1 MTRRVRGKRNI
12 IRLWNFLEPIALITE
27 SGVAPRAFARP
38 FSQAMR
44 ASSCSAALL
53 SRTHEIFAPKIYYF
67 HPLLAGPRGNWPAHL
82 SRCRELGFDHIVSA
96 PLFAPGKAGNL
107 FLTAD
112 HESAHPSID
121 ASRPADEVVKEF
133 AQACQAHGLK
143 LILDVELARVATDAA
158 IVRSRPNWFHAADA
172 ATRVDPR
179 SARRKTDAVY
189 ARFDKPAIAK
199 EIAGWWIERL
209 HRLVRAG
216 VIGFRCENPQ
226 LVPSTIWR
234 YVITAIKEG
243 FPDCRFLAWTPGLD
257 WQTIAALRG
266 AEFDAA
272 FSSVAWWDGRASWF
286 VEEHE
291 LLRGFGSVIGC
302 PEALYGARLAR
313 RLQNAADAK
322 AQYRHLLRRAAA
334 TGDGLMIPMGLEF
347 ASTVDMDHG
356 GGTADE
362 SIPVENC
369 KAAFTAEIQDALSL
383 ADKLATLSGG
393 EMRVLANPEQPVTAF
408 LRSDAADVRY
418 ASYFAVVV
426 INSDLQHAHPLPIS
440 LDPLPPAAGIAAVA
454 REMIA
459 ADRDCRAPLAAGEIR
474 LVGVRASAPIKLRR
488 GERQATQVAALS
500 RIVIDNVAP
509 SIDGGRFP
517 AKRVIGESIGIE
529 ADVFTDGHEL
539 LAVELLWRAADE
551 KEWRR
556 VHMQLI
562 NNDRWQATV
571 APDRI
576 GRHEFTIESWWDR
589 YGTFCRDLEVKHNA
603 GADVSVEIVEGRRH
617 LEQAKER
624 AQSDQ
629 NKIVATALNWLTD
642 AAVDASIE
650 IFLARDLREVMQE
663 AEERLYLYRREP
675 HFAID
680 VERPQAAFGAWYELF
695 PRSATDDPSRHG
707 TFDDVIRRL
716 PAIKDMGFDV
726 LYLPPIHPIG
736 VTNRKGKNNSL
747 EVEPTDV
754 GSPYAIGSSDGGHDA
769 IHPALGTIEDFRRMR
784 DAAAAH
790 GMEIALDFA
799 IQCSPDHPWL
809 KAHPEWFNWR
819 PDGTVRYAENPP
831 KKYQDIVNV
840 EFYARN
846 TFPRLWNALRD
857 VVLYWRGEG
866 VRIFRVDNP
875 HTKPL
880 PFWEWLIAQV
890 RGQYA
895 DVIFLSEAFTR
906 PKMMYRLAKVGFS
919 QSYTYFTWRNTKPEL
934 IEYFTEL
941 TTTDV
946 KDYFR
951 PHLFVN
957 TPDINPY
964 FLHTSGRPG
973 FLIRAVLAAT
983 LSGLWGVYSGFE
995 LCEYA
1000 PLPGREEYLNSEK
1013 YEIRVRH
1020 FDAPGNIT
1028 AEIAKLN
1035 RIRKSNPVLHSHLGL
1050 HFYPAHNDQVLFYGK
1065 ISPDRADMI
1074 LVAVNLDP
1082 FHAHEVTIEVPLWE
1096 WKLPDDTSIAVRD
1109 LMSDTTFAWRGKLQR
1124 IRLDPATIPFAI
1136 WRLAPRAG
1144 G

>member
-1 MTRRVRGKRNI
+1 
-12 IRLWNFLEPIALITE
+12 
-27 SGVAPRAFARP
+27 
-38 FSQAMR
+38 MR
-44 ASSCSAALL
+44 AISRSATLL
-53 SRTHEIFAPKIYYF
+53 SRTHELFAPKIYYF
-67 HPLLAGPRGNWPAHL
+67 HPLLAGPRGTWPKHL
-82 SRCRELGFDHIVSA
+82 SRCRESGFDHIVSA
-96 PLFAPGKAGNL
+96 PLFAPGEAGDL

-112 HESAHPSID
+112 HESAHPAID
-121 ASRPADEVVKEF
+121 ALLPADEIVEEF
-133 AQACQAHGLK
+133 AEACRAHDLK
-143 LILDVELARVATDAA
+143 LFIDVVLGRVAADAP
-158 IVRSRPNWFHAADA
+158 IVRSKPDWFHAADVA
-172 ATRVDPR
+172 GRVDPR
-179 SARRKTDAVY
+179 ASRRSTDATY
-189 ARFDKPAIAK
+189 ARFDEPAIAK

-209 HRLVRAG
+209 ERLTRAG
-216 VIGFRCENPQ
+216 VTGFRCEDPQ
-226 LVPSTIWR
+226 LVPPTIWR
-234 YVITAIKEG
+234 HIIAGTKQS
-243 FPDCRFLAWTPGLD
+243 FPDCRFLAWTPGVD
-257 WQTIAALRG
+257 WQAIGALRG
-266 AEFDAA
+266 VGFDAA

-286 VEEHE
+286 VDEHE
-291 LLRGFGSVIGC
+291 LLRGLGSVIGC
-302 PEALYGARLAR
+302 PEPLYGARLAR
-313 RLQNAADAK
+313 RLQNVADAK
-322 AQYRHLLRRAAA
+322 AQYRHLLRRAAV
-334 TGDGLMIPMGLEF
+334 TGDGLMIPMGFEF
-347 ASTVDMDHG
+347 ASTIDMDRG

-362 SIPVENC
+362 SVLFGNC
-369 KAAFTAEIQDALSL
+369 KAAIKAEIRDALSL
-383 ADKLATLSGG
+383 ADKMAALGVGG
-393 EMRVLANPEQPVTAF
+393 EMRMLTGPERPVTVL
-408 LRSDAADVRY
+408 LRSDAADVRH
-418 ASYFAVVV
+418 ASSAAVVV
-426 INSDLQHAHPLPIS
+426 INTDLQHERPLPIS
-440 LDPLPPAAGIAAVA
+440 IDPLPPSAGIGAVA
-454 REMIA
+454 QETIS
-459 ADRDCRAPLAAGEIR
+459 ADRSCRAPLAAGEIR
-474 LVGVRASAPIKLRR
+474 LVGVRPNQLIKLRR
-488 GERQATQVAALS
+488 SETQVTRLAALS
-500 RIVIDNVAP
+500 RIVIDNVSP
-509 SIDGGRFP
+509 SVDGGRFP

-529 ADVFTDGHEL
+529 ADVFTDGHEV

-551 KEWRR
+551 NEWRR
-556 VHMQLI
+556 ADMQLL
-562 NNDRWQATV
+562 NNDRWHATF

-576 GRHEFTIESWWDR
+576 GRHEFTIEAWWDR
-589 YGTFCRDLEVKHNA
+589 YGTFCRDLEVKHKA
-603 GADVSVEIVEGRRH
+603 GADLSVEIAEGRQL
-617 LEQAKER
+617 LEQVKER
-624 AQSDQ
+624 AES
-629 NKIVATALNWLTD
+629 NESKIVASALNWLTG

-650 IFLARDLREVMQE
+650 ILLAGDLREVMQE
-663 AEERLYLYRREP
+663 AEERLCLYRREP

-695 PRSATDDPSRHG
+695 PRSATDDLSRHG
-707 TFDDVIRRL
+707 TFDDMIRRL

-747 EVEPTDV
+747 EAGPTDV
-754 GSPYAIGSSDGGHDA
+754 GSPYAIGSSEGGHDA
-769 IHPALGTIEDFRRMR
+769 IHSALGTIEDFRRMR
-784 DAAAAH
+784 DAAAAQ
-790 GMEIALDFA
+790 GMEIALDIA
-799 IQCSPDHPWL
+799 IQYSPDHPWL
-809 KAHPEWFNWR
+809 KDHPEWFNWR

-840 EFYARN
+840 DFYARN
-846 TFPRLWNALRD
+846 AFPALWNALRD

-934 IEYFTEL
+934 TEYFTEL

-964 FLHTSGRPG
+964 FLQTSGRPG
-973 FLIRAVLAAT
+973 FLIRAALAAT
-983 LSGLWGVYSGFE
+983 LSGLWGMYSGFE
-995 LCEYA
+995 LCEAA

-1013 YEIRVRH
+1013 YEIRVRR
-1020 FDAPGNIT
+1020 FDAPGNIA

-1035 RIRKSNPVLHSHLGL
+1035 RIRKSNPVLQSHLGL
-1050 HFYPAHNDQVLFYGK
+1050 HFYHAHHDQVLFYGK

-1124 IRLDPATIPFAI
+1124 IRLDPAAIPFAI
-1136 WRLAPRAG
+1136 WRLTPRAG